1 MLSNIKAC
9 QSEATSQQRGILFRK
24 DLQLKDRLFQD
35 LKAFRSKVK
44 GKHSV
49 GGKFQCLAV

>member
-9 QSEATSQQRGILFRK
+9 QSEATSQQRRILFRK

-44 GKHSV
+44 EKHSV